1 MVVVYAHAFHS
12 KIEYALVYAYN
23 SSELERQA
31 VLGGEHCEAEDRRC
45 VGAIAQCLRGASFG
59 RGATVR
65 HIWHNIATFHHN
77 LAILRHNIAI
87 LRHNIT
93 ILRYHNAILRHNMA
107 TFRHSIAILRHNITA
122 FRYSIAMFRHRN
134 PQ

>member
-31 VLGGEHCEAEDRRC
+31 VLGGEHREAEDRRC
-45 VGAIAQCLRGASFG
+45 VGAIAECLRGASFG

-77 LAILRHNIAI
+77 LAILRHNISI
-87 LRHNIT
+87 LRHNI
-93 ILRYHNAILRHNMA
+93 AILRHNMA
-107 TFRHSIAILRHNITA
+107 IFRHSIAILRHNITA
-122 FRYSIAMFRHRN
+122 FRHNIAMFRHRN

>member
-31 VLGGEHCEAEDRRC
+31 VLGGEHREAEDRRC
-45 VGAIAQCLRGASFG
+45 VGAIAECLRGASFG

-87 LRHNIT
+87 LRHNM
-93 ILRYHNAILRHNMA
+93 AI
-107 TFRHSIAILRHNITA
+107 FRHSIAILRHNITA
-122 FRYSIAMFRHRN
+122 FRHNIAMFRHRN